1 MIGRSRRIW
10 ALRLTAVAGGLV
22 FSLIVAELALRAAGI
37 SYPILV
43 EPDPVAGGRLRPYA
57 EGWFTEEGRGYVVAN
72 DLGYRDDVHPV
83 EKPPNHYRVAFL
95 GDSFTEALQVSLDE
109 TWWRLV
115 GRDLTRCDAVGEKVV
130 EVMNFSLSGIG
141 TAQQLEIYRQIASRY
156 SPDLVVLAF
165 VANDVDNNHPAF
177 GGVGTKPFYRLA
189 GDGTL
194 VLDDSFKSS
203 AEFQRRTSWSAR
215 LARSISD
222 SSRVLQLALEMR
234 RVLTRI
240 DVRAQQAAL
249 PTSSSA
255 EPTSPVWIEA
265 WALTEALIA
274 ELARQVAAAGSEL
287 LLVAVSSPHQV
298 HPDPE
303 YRRRRLV
310 EIEKG
315 TDLMY
320 WNERL
325 GRLAEREGIP
335 YLSLS
340 EPFQLDATAT
350 GRCLHGFENMLPCDG
365 HWNRD
370 GHRLAADLVTT
381 SICDLISAPAGPDR
395 DD

>member
-1 MIGRSRRIW
+1 M
-10 ALRLTAVAGGLV
+10 AVAGALV
-22 FSLIVAELALRAAGI
+22 VSLIVAELGLRVLGI
-37 SYPILV
+37 TYPILV
-43 EPDPVAGGRLRPYA
+43 EPEPIAGIRLRPFV

-83 EKPPNHYRVAFL
+83 EKPPDHFRIAFL
-95 GDSFTEALQVSLDE
+95 GDSYTEALQVPLDE
-109 TWWRLV
+109 AWWRLV
-115 GRDLTRCDAVGEKVV
+115 GRDLAACEALAPRVV
-130 EVMNFSLSGIG
+130 EVMNFAVSGIG

-165 VANDVDNNHPAF
+165 VPNDLENNHPAF
-177 GGVGTKPFYRLA
+177 GGVGLKPFY
-189 GDGTL
+189 GFDPDGAL
-194 VLDDSFKSS
+194 VLDDSFKRD
-203 AEFQRRTSWSAR
+203 AGFQRRTSWSAR
-215 LARSISD
+215 LARTISAA
-222 SSRVLQLALEMR
+222 SRVLQLALEMR
-234 RVLTRI
+234 RVLARI
-240 DVRAQQAAL
+240 DARDQQAAL

-274 ELARQVAAAGSEL
+274 ELARQVADAGSEL

-315 TDLMY
+315 TDLLY
-320 WNERL
+320 WNKRL
-325 GRLAEREGIP
+325 GRLAEREGIA

-370 GHRLAADLVTT
+370 GHRLAADLVATA
-381 SICDLISAPAGPDR
+381 ICDRIPAPARSDR